1 MEIKE
6 NKIHSKFT
14 LFRHVAQPKLFFLT
28 NPLHRLKISQPI
40 ESGTHFTSGPF
51 IPHSHTTT
59 QSCFDT
65 IFFAQM
71 QSGWQKN
78 YKRYSP
84 VGGEQKETNTSRA
97 ACLPWRCSSTWAD
110 REKTLYAQTHVPFLS
125 SRRVQWRKQIIK
137 AVGERKN
144 PLLIRLSANSNN
156 PLYGSL
162 LVLRVET
169 SSSRASFHGD

>member
-28 NPLHRLKISQPI
+28 NPLHRLKISQSI

-84 VGGEQKETNTSRA
+84 WAANKKRQTPLGRRVCRGGAQVPGQTERKRS
-97 ACLPWRCSSTWAD
+97 
-110 REKTLYAQTHVPFLS
+110 TLYAQTHVPFLS
-125 SRRVQWRKQIIK
+125 SRRVQWPKQIIK

-162 LVLRVET
+162 LVL
-169 SSSRASFHGD
+169 